1 MLESVI
7 MSNKRLAL
15 RVTRNSLLMIFGIYL
30 VMQVFTYVRDGVI
43 LGVSG
48 LSDLPVMTATYM
60 GTVILPPVLV
70 LGLILYL
77 LAKRIERVACALER
91 GEAVAAEELEKT
103 RKRLIG
109 FSKVV
114 LAENIVGFAAGYIIF
129 IVAQGY
135 VSEILRFDRL
145 VVLISNLAGGYIF
158 AAAQNSLNE
167 MAFADVRDRLGIRE
181 IGDRRRER
189 STTGRQIGLSAALV
203 VYAITFIQFNVKD
216 VVEFNTVGDDILAGI
231 AAGSILPEDA
241 ESAYR
246 SLLAERMP
254 DIGTRSSV
262 RADDVTPPWERP
274 DGAVRRE
281 TTIFIMY
288 TIFSLALCVGVQ
300 VTVSSSLREQLR
312 AIAHRVKDVLDGGG
326 DLRVRLSIR
335 AMDDLGELTELI
347 NRLLDRF
354 HSIAGDISR
363 TARRTRESSEA
374 IDRELVRSES
384 LARGTRET
392 VQALETTLQS
402 QAAATRS
409 FVDAL
414 RSFRDGVAAADAATD
429 DQKRF
434 VAETSAAMEEMAAS
448 IRSISSMTE
457 RAGALSGRLAESGD
471 SGSAAVR
478 DTRAAIDQIDAAA
491 REVLGVLT
499 TLNKISADINLL
511 AMNAAIEAAHAG
523 DHGRG
528 FAVVADEVRS
538 LAGNA
543 AQRTRAIKELI
554 QALRARV
561 DNGVRQAGASG
572 DALTGLTAGLG
583 ESASISLEIAA
594 AAKEQAA
601 GTDAVIG
608 SITQAVRSADT
619 VSAMMGDQARRSD
632 EIALALEGVLQRL
645 EGLAADASRQTRE
658 VMALEES
665 FAAVRKEVDGN
676 LESVSA
682 LDAEMARFSV

>member
-1 MLESVI
+1 

-15 RVTRNSLLMIFGIYL
+15 RVTRNSVVMIIAVYL
-30 VMQVFTYVRDGVI
+30 VMQVFTYFRDGLI
-43 LGVSG
+43 LGVSD
-48 LSDLPVMTATYM
+48 LSDLLAMTAAYM
-60 GTVILPPVLV
+60 FSVVIPPALV

-77 LAKRIERVACALER
+77 LALRIQRVACALER
-91 GEAVAAEELEKT
+91 GETIPDDELERT

-114 LAENIVGFAAGYIIF
+114 LAENIVGFAS
-129 IVAQGY
+129 GY
-135 VSEILRFDRL
+135 VIFVVSQGFLHEILRFDRL
-145 VVLISNLAGGYIF
+145 VVLVSNLAGGVIY
-158 AAAQNSLNE
+158 ASAQNALNE
-167 MAFADVRDRLGIRE
+167 IVFADVRDRLGIRE
-181 IGDRRRER
+181 IGERRRER
-189 STTGRQIGLSAALV
+189 STTGKQIGLSAALV
-203 VYAITFIQFNVKD
+203 VYAVTFIQFNVKD
-216 VVEFNTVGDDILAGI
+216 TVAFNKVGDDILAGVVS
-231 AAGSILPEDA
+231 GSILPEDA
-241 ESAYR
+241 GTAYR
-246 SLLAERMP
+246 SLLAERLP
-254 DIGTRSSV
+254 ELGTRSSV
-262 RADDVTPPWERP
+262 GADDVPLPWERA
-274 DGAVRRE
+274 DSAVRRQQ
-281 TTIFIMY
+281 TMFIMY
-288 TIFSLALCVGVQ
+288 AAFTLCICCAVQTI
-300 VTVSSSLREQLR
+300 VSSSLRRQLQ
-312 AIAHRVKDVLDGGG
+312 AIANRVKDVLDGGG
-326 DLRVRLSIR
+326 DLRIRLSIR
-335 AMDDLGELTELI
+335 AMDDLGELTELL

-354 HSIAGDISR
+354 HSIARDIGH

-374 IDRELVRSES
+374 IDRELIRSES

-392 VQALETTLQS
+392 VRELETTLQS
-402 QAAATRS
+402 QAAATRT

-414 RSFRDGVAAADAATD
+414 RSFRDGVAAADAATE

-457 RAGALSGRLAESGD
+457 RAGSLSGRLSESGD
-471 SGSAAVR
+471 AGSAAVR
-478 DTRAAIDQIDAAA
+478 DTRAAIDEINAAA

-523 DHGRG
+523 EHGQG
-528 FAVVADEVRS
+528 FAVVADEVRT

-554 QALRARV
+554 QAMGARV
-561 DNGVRQAGASG
+561 DNGVRQAEASG
-572 DALTGLTAGLG
+572 AALAGLTAGLG
-583 ESASISLEIAA
+583 ESASISREIAA

-632 EIALALEGVLQRL
+632 EIAMALEGVLRRL

-658 VMALEES
+658 VTALEES

-676 LESVSA
+676 LESVGA
-682 LDAEMARFSV
+682 LGSEMARFSV